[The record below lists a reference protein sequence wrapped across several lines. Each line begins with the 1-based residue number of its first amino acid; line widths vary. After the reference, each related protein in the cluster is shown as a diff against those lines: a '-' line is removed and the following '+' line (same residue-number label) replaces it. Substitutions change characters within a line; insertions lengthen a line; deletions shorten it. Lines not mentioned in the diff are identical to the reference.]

1 TLSRIRAAAEACNE
15 KVAWPNF
22 LINGSNGSSALR
34 VGTDCSGLEA
44 PVHALRSMGLLHKH
58 VFSCEINPAPRTMIE
73 ANCLPEEAFMDDVIV
88 SSAGA
93 VPFVHLY
100 VAGFSCKPFSM
111 LHNKT
116 KLLEEKEAEI
126 FKAVLRRIGKLRP
139 PCFVLE
145 NVKGIQRCM
154 EKVQS
159 MLQDLGYIV
168 AVQLMDPSSLG
179 EPLLR
184 PRFYFI
190 GLRTDVAAFL
200 AGASRHILQHIW
212 TELGQANEPAPL
224 AQGCSADDLF
234 LHLPR
239 ERDVWDKLRTTVGQA
254 DQFVCDL
261 SQSLGRNRER
271 TDGKV
276 PTITPGS
283 HLILGSE
290 GRALLPHEALLL
302 HAFPLHKMTFPS
314 CISATD
320 LENMGGNT
328 MHCQVVGIAMVIAL
342 LLVNWELPA
351 AHQSLPAA
359 VAASAPSAPLALE
372 AAKRLEE
379 HLRKRFGMQPPTWSK
394 VAAAL
399 LLCYGL
405 GKCLVG
411 REAFEKPD
419 RREWKPESFLSA
431 QQHEPGLLQW
441 SYLVKW
447 PAMPPPAISAR
458 LAADERD
465 PDNLML
471 QILHAENSFLRM
483 GESRL
488 SFLDSCRG
496 SFAHSVVKSRG
507 DKLTACL
514 KILVA
519 SAKVQKLEVDEL
531 SARRPLA
538 LLPLVQKFFEVTHG
552 LAQRKA
558 FLPSRVI
565 SKRGQKVRPNRALAK
580 LRMADVLAMAGQ
592 FLDGS
597 LDIMFVC
604 QGKADWIV
612 DVDMNGTY
620 SKVFGRWC
628 GQSPADTL
636 EAVQEQLKGLPNPKC
651 VKMQILQAEVTSD
664 VCVVNACKCIHVLK
678 TPGLRLSLRFSKW
691 LPVSH
696 GFP

>member
-1 TLSRIRAAAEACNE
+1 MLPLEASRDRANVKWLTLKFSTRWTICESEFACLGILLKMTSPILLPSFLTHWLDSWGPQTLSRIRAAAEACNE

-190 GLRTDVAAFL
+190 GLRTDVAAFP

-224 AQGCSADDLF
+224 AQRLLPSDHPLVSQHQQFRRARWSQAATLGFPTRSPHMKWKELDDEWKAKHCHAAPSAFSFRGCSAADLF

-328 MHCQVVGIAMVIAL
+328 MHCQVVGIVMVIAL

-394 VAAAL
+394 VARNQNSGRL
-399 LLCYGL
+399 RVRVQKVKGL
-405 GKCLVG
+405 KGERRPKWKKCLVNT
-411 REAFEKPD
+411 
-419 RREWKPESFLSA
+419 RR
-431 QQHEPGLLQW
+431 G
-441 SYLVKW
+441 
-447 PAMPPPAISAR
+447 
-458 LAADERD
+458 
-465 PDNLML
+465 
-471 QILHAENSFLRM
+471 
-483 GESRL
+483 
-488 SFLDSCRG
+488 
-496 SFAHSVVKSRG
+496 
-507 DKLTACL
+507 
-514 KILVA
+514 
-519 SAKVQKLEVDEL
+519 
-531 SARRPLA
+531 
-538 LLPLVQKFFEVTHG
+538 
-552 LAQRKA
+552 
-558 FLPSRVI
+558 
-565 SKRGQKVRPNRALAK
+565 
-580 LRMADVLAMAGQ
+580 
-592 FLDGS
+592 
-597 LDIMFVC
+597 
-604 QGKADWIV
+604 
-612 DVDMNGTY
+612 
-620 SKVFGRWC
+620 
-628 GQSPADTL
+628 
-636 EAVQEQLKGLPNPKC
+636 
-651 VKMQILQAEVTSD
+651 
-664 VCVVNACKCIHVLK
+664 
-678 TPGLRLSLRFSKW
+678 
-691 LPVSH
+691 
-696 GFP
+696 